1 MRSDHYELHIEDRE
15 EYLYVCVTAP
25 FMSLEIAV
33 NYSNELMSHLRTTGY
48 KKVLLV
54 RETPE
59 MASETHYRIVASL
72 IANMLPAH
80 ITLAVV
86 DRSASHRLV
95 KQGIL
100 AERETKDRNIN
111 AFDTFDEAEAW
122 LLNEPA

>member
-1 MRSDHYELHIEDRE
+1 MPSDLYELHIEERE
-15 EYLYVCVTAP
+15 AYLYACVTAP
-25 FMSLEIAV
+25 YMSLEIAV
-33 NYSNELMSHLRTTGY
+33 NYSNELMSHLRTTGQ
-48 KKVLLV
+48 KKVLFV

-59 MASETHYRIVASL
+59 MASETHYKIAASL

-86 DRSASHRLV
+86 DRSASHKLV

-100 AERETKDRNIN
+100 AERKAKNRNIN
-111 AFDTFDEAEAW
+111 AFDTFEDAESW